1 MDRKGPKPQESKI
14 QRIIDAQVDWTTNK
28 PKVADVQQAW
38 DPPVSTGHSIENDIS
53 IIKFIIDQKWKGL
66 AIKHFE
72 KKGKG
77 T

>member
-1 MDRKGPKPQESKI
+1 VDRKGTKPQESKI

-38 DPPVSTGHSIENDIS
+38 DPPVRTGHNIENDIS
-53 IIKFIIDQKWKGL
+53 IIKSIKDQKWKGL
-66 AIKHFE
+66 AIKQFE
-72 KKGKG
+72 IKGKG